1 MVKGVCWGIIA
12 CLQAEHSRLAHVR
25 ASDRAQPQC
34 GYTQFSCHIRQF
46 LSKFVSTLWGRAAT
60 EEKRGEIMDLW
71 EMCRTKKENLNL
83 TMQEIA
89 DSAGLPVGTVKKF
102 FSAASKSPSVYTV
115 APICR
120 VLGVSLDG
128 YFGIGDH
135 LTADEKTLQE
145 RADGLEH
152 RLENKRQTIGLMET
166 ELRDLRHSVKLYRW
180 IIFSLSLLIVGLIVW
195 CIWGDIHCADYGI
208 WRG

>member
-1 MVKGVCWGIIA
+1 
-12 CLQAEHSRLAHVR
+12 
-25 ASDRAQPQC
+25 
-34 GYTQFSCHIRQF
+34 
-46 LSKFVSTLWGRAAT
+46 
-60 EEKRGEIMDLW
+60 MDLW

-115 APICR
+115 APICK

-128 YFGIGDH
+128 YFSIGDH
-135 LTADEKTLQE
+135 LTANEKTLRE

-166 ELRDLRHSVKLYRW
+166 ELHNLRHSVKLYRW
-180 IIFSLSLLIVGLIVW
+180 IIFGLSLLIVGLIVW
-195 CIWGDIHCADYGI
+195 CIWEDIHCADYGI
-208 WRG
+208 WRW